1 MKRTLH
7 NCWLIK
13 KFGKPEQKDGK
24 CQGFARSEY
33 DDEPCERCKECKLN
47 EHYEQEDEE

>member
-1 MKRTLH
+1 MKRTLD
-7 NCWLIK
+7 NCTLVQRH
-13 KFGKPEQKDGK
+13 GRPEQKDGK

-47 EHYEQEDEE
+47 EHYEGEDDD